1 MDKKEITMTIRFTPE
16 IHRRL
21 KMLAAK
27 EAKTAKEC
35 ILEGLDTAFPGWR
48 NKEKK

>member
-1 MDKKEITMTIRFTPE
+1 MEKKEITMTIRFSPE
-16 IHRRL
+16 THRRL

-35 ILEGLDTAFPGWR
+35 ILEGLDKAFPGWR
-48 NKEKK
+48 GEEKK